1 MRNSLQTRLAKNG
14 WTGKQL
20 SAFLEKHGI
29 IRSWKTILEEIKNSK
44 RVFLVE
50 RICGYVILP
59 DDTVKKYLS
68 FIIGTKKIKK
78 IDGTLA
84 NSKELIEDINMET
97 KEQVDEE
104 RRWEANKK
112 EDVFGGEFVDPFGSI
127 EDRIIAVKGS
137 IKRISR
143 V

>member
-1 MRNSLQTRLAKNG
+1 MRNSLQKRLNREG

-104 RRWEANKK
+104 RREDTNKK
-112 EDVFGGEFVDPFGSI
+112 EIFRGEFVDPFGSI
-127 EDRIIAVKGS
+127 EDRIIALKGS
-137 IKRISR
+137 IKIISR
-143 V
+143 

>member
-1 MRNSLQTRLAKNG
+1 MRNSLQKRLNREG

-104 RRWEANKK
+104 RREDTNKK
-112 EDVFGGEFVDPFGSI
+112 EIFRGEFVDPFGSI
-127 EDRIIAVKGS
+127 EDSIIALKGS
-137 IKRISR
+137 IKIISR